1 MRQFIQILLIFYLS
15 ISFIIYNIF
24 YLFQLMSKNK
34 TSFLN
39 NWAEVGGHNSGI
51 VRELSTG
58 R

>member
-1 MRQFIQILLIFYLS
+1 
-15 ISFIIYNIF
+15 
-24 YLFQLMSKNK
+24 MSKNK

-39 NWAEVGGHNSGI
+39 NWAQVGGHDSGI